1 MHTHLY
7 PLSKCVSMSVCV
19 SAPKGNLGDLTVRS
33 LSLSV
38 AKTTT
43 EIVKETSE
51 KEKIRKRGGGNTV
64 KKSPN

>member
-1 MHTHLY
+1 MLCAHT
-7 PLSKCVSMSVCV
+7 PLSSIQVCEYERVCV

-51 KEKIRKRGGGNTV
+51 KEKIRKGGGET
-64 KKSPN
+64 